1 MKSTNG
7 RDNIVKW
14 RDDEMKIQIENDIL
28 SGTAAEIID
37 QLRGRVF
44 DPTEFPDIESYIWFL
59 QNNVIRTTGL
69 EFPLPEGGV

>member
-28 SGTAAEIID
+28 SGTAAEIMD
-37 QLRGRVF
+37 QLRGRAF
-44 DPTEFPDIESYIWFL
+44 DPTEFPDTESYIWL
-59 QNNVIRTTGL
+59 SLIHI
-69 EFPLPEGGV
+69 